1 MRLQKFLSRAGVASR
16 RQAETLIEGG
26 RIRVNGEVVTVLGT
40 QVDPTRDRVVFDG
53 RHVELKA
60 PRFIALNKPPGV
72 LTTERDARGRQTIYD
87 VLPGDIGGLRY
98 VGRLDLYTEGL
109 LLLTND
115 GDVASRLL
123 HPRTGVEREYEA
135 TVKGAVTPDTLT
147 RLTAGVTLDDG
158 PARAQRASV
167 LEQRERST
175 RLTLVLAEGRK
186 REVRRMLSAV
196 GHEVMALRRVRFGPI
211 ELAGLARGE
220 WRELTKDEVRA
231 LRTIAAGPAH

>member
-16 RQAETLIEGG
+16 RQAENLIEGG
-26 RIRVNGEVVTVLGT
+26 RISVNGEVVTVLGS
-40 QVDPTRDRVVFDG
+40 QVDPAHDHVMFDG
-53 RHVELKA
+53 CPVELKA

-72 LTTERDARGRQTIYD
+72 LTTERDTRGRRTIYD
-87 VLPGDIGGLRY
+87 VLPGDMAGLRY
-98 VGRLDLYTEGL
+98 VGRLDLNTEGL

-135 TVKGAVTPDTLT
+135 TVKGVVTPDTFG

-158 PARAQRASV
+158 TARAHRAAV
-167 LEQRERST
+167 LERRERST

-186 REVRRMLSAV
+186 REVRRMLRAV

-211 ELAGLARGE
+211 ELGGLAKGE

-231 LRTIAAGPAH
+231 LRAIATGPTE